1 MTADQPR
8 GFTYL
13 GPTTEA
19 RFAAAFAVA
28 AVITA
33 KAASELL
40 GLDADTLSA
49 MTDAGVI
56 RAVRKGRVRSYTERD
71 LRTYLTE
78 GPDARVA
85 SDREPKSKAAPVRQG
100 KVVPFSAR
108 KGAKAR

>member
-1 MTADQPR
+1 MTTDQSQN
-8 GFTYL
+8 FAYL

-40 GLDADTLSA
+40 GLDVETLSA
-49 MTDAGVI
+49 MTDDGVI

-71 LRTYLTE
+71 LRTYLIE
-78 GPDARVA
+78 GPDARAA
-85 SDREPKSKAAPVRQG
+85 SDREPRAKAAPVRTG